1 MSDGRIDSVI
11 NAKKCVEELEKV
23 YDAMAKVAQL
33 IVEVSNQAKGM
44 VFGKGF
50 KESVD
55 AMRNATNGLRELNKA
70 KEEAVKAESE
80 LKQAL
85 LESKK
90 ANQDLKN
97 ELEALRLAE
106 AKRREEARRRK
117 EEMKGEKGSI
127 IDLRNELKRLQAQW
141 DSYGAASRNA
151 NRGVLDN
158 IKRVSAELKKL
169 EAETGRYQR
178 NVGNYPMAPQLVGG
192 AKGLLGQF
200 GIALGAGAIAKEIFD
215 VSVRLD
221 SLNSALKAV
230 SGSEAEFSRN
240 SAFLLDTADRLGLNI
255 LDLTQSFK
263 NFYAASTQAGLT
275 ANQTRAIFNSVS
287 EVAANLKLSQQDV
300 NGVFTA
306 FGQIASKGK
315 VQAEEL
321 RGQIGERIP
330 GAFSIAA
337 KAIGV
342 TQEQLNDMLKD
353 GKVLAND
360 FLPKFAKQLEKTF
373 GIENEKRI
381 EGLQAAINRLSNSFT
396 NLVSDNQSA
405 LSKFFA
411 MIINLA
417 NEALVSVN
425 NLLAGIVYVSLKLTD
440 KEAAK
445 DFLNAKSIDEYAVKL
460 KKLETDNVIGQR
472 NAIDQRIEIA
482 ENRLEGNLATI
493 KSIRDAY
500 GKNADIV
507 YGAFLGRLGKVVED
521 DQAALK
527 LMELQRQALVNE
539 LNRRFPGEEPTSTAK
554 PEENGPTKK
563 ELDAAARLR
572 EAQLKAEMEA
582 RKIDLEDAIASQQEI
597 FENEKVAYED
607 RLVAAETY
615 FTLKNLL
622 AKESA
627 DGEKKILDVEISRGR
642 ATAEQ
647 KVTVDK
653 KAAAEQ
659 AQNRR
664 ELGKIIKD
672 ITKTSTDEETKAIIE
687 SGEKRESELEKRG
700 QEELANAQKLRKE
713 GKITVEQYEAEKLR
727 IENKYQILA
736 LQAELEYT
744 EQVLNLMR
752 LRGQDVGKQE
762 QALLDLRNKI
772 RDLDL
777 EYTEKSEKQKTEI
790 TKENLEK
797 RKKLE
802 EEYKDKVK
810 DLRQEVFDFAKSL
823 GEIVYEREKNQVQ
836 ERIDDIDRQ
845 KEAEIAAVNA
855 STATQE
861 EKAHQIL
868 VIEAQ
873 SQARK
878 EELER
883 RQREIDA
890 RAASFQKFMS
900 LLQIGITTAEAVVK
914 IQAQAAILASNPVT
928 ASLAGLAYAQ
938 IPIVIATGAIQ
949 AAAIAAKPIPRYKDG
964 IENHPGGPA
973 IVNDGGQLEVLES
986 PDGKAYVP
994 QGRNVVMDIPAH
1006 YRVHPSIEHYLA
1018 AAGASAMR
1026 PLPEIDNTSASVD
1039 RMARAVLDGFDK
1051 QTDKILDGLERSKT
1065 SIHINNSPLGVRAT
1079 VSKAA
1084 QKMRWLNHEFDL

>member
-11 NAKKCVEELEKV
+11 NAKKCIEELNAV
-23 YDAMAKVAQL
+23 YDVMGTIADL
-33 IVEVSNQAKGM
+33 IVKINKQAKDMG
-44 VFGKGF
+44 FGKGF
-50 KESVD
+50 KEALN
-55 AMRNATNGLRELNKA
+55 AMKDVTNGLRELNKA
-70 KEEAVKAESE
+70 KEEAVRAESE

-90 ANQDLKN
+90 VNQDLKN

-106 AKRREEARRRK
+106 ARRREEARRRK
-117 EEMKGEKGSI
+117 EEIKGEKGSI
-127 IDLRNELKRLQAQW
+127 MDLREQLKKLLQTW
-141 DSYGAASRNA
+141 DAYGAASRRA
-151 NRGVLDN
+151 NKNVLDD
-158 IKRVSAELKKL
+158 IKRVSAELKNL
-169 EAETGRYQR
+169 ERETGRSQR
-178 NVGNYPMAPQLVGG
+178 NVGNYPVAPQLVGG
-192 AKGLLGQF
+192 VKGLLGQF

-215 VSVRLD
+215 VTVRLD
-221 SLNSALKAV
+221 SMNAALRAV
-230 SGSEAEFSRN
+230 SGSESEFSKN
-240 SAFLLDTADRLGLNI
+240 SAFLVDVADRLGLNI

-263 NFYAASTQAGLT
+263 NFYAAGTQAGLT
-275 ANQTRAIFNSVS
+275 ATQTRNIFNSVS

-337 KAIGV
+337 RAIGV
-342 TQEQLNDMLKD
+342 TQEQLNEMLKH
-353 GKVLAND
+353 GQVIAND
-360 FLPKFAKQLEKTF
+360 FLPKFAKELEKTF
-373 GIENEKRI
+373 GIDKEKKI
-381 EGLQAAINRLSNSFT
+381 EGLQASINRLSNTFT
-396 NLVSDNQSA
+396 DLVSDNQSA

-417 NEALVSVN
+417 NEALVSIN
-425 NLLAGIVYVSLKLTD
+425 NLVAGIVYVSLKLTD
-440 KEAAK
+440 KTAAQ
-445 DFLNAKSIDEYAVKL
+445 DFLNAKAVDEYAAKL
-460 KKLETDNVIGQR
+460 KKLQTDNVIGQR

-482 ENRLEGNLATI
+482 ENRLQGNLDTI

-500 GKNADIV
+500 GKNADVV
-507 YGAFLGRLGKVVED
+507 YGAFLGRLQKVVDD

-539 LNRRFPGEEPTSTAK
+539 LNRRFPGEEPPSTTK
-554 PEENGPTKK
+554 PDEKGPTKK
-563 ELDAAARLR
+563 ELDAAARLK
-572 EAQLKAEMEA
+572 ELQLKAAMEA
-582 RKIDLEDAIASQQEI
+582 RKIELQEAIESQKEI

-622 AKESA
+622 AKEEA

-642 ATAEQ
+642 ATAAQ

-664 ELGKIIKD
+664 ELGKILKD
-672 ITKTSTDEETKAIIE
+672 ITKSSTDEETKAIIE
-687 SGEKRESELEKRG
+687 AGEKRQAEIEKRG
-700 QEELANAQKLRKE
+700 QDELYHAQKLRKE
-713 GKITVEQYEAEKLR
+713 GKITIEQYEAEKLR
-727 IENKYQILA
+727 IENKYQILS

-744 EQVLNLMR
+744 EQVLNLMK
-752 LRGQDVGKQE
+752 LRGQDTSKQE
-762 QALLDLRNKI
+762 QALLNIRNKI

-802 EEYKDKVK
+802 EEYKNKVK
-810 DLRQEVFDFAKSL
+810 ELRQEVFDFAKGL

-836 ERIDDIDRQ
+836 ERIDDIDKQ

-855 STATQE
+855 STTTQE
-861 EKAHQIL
+861 EKAHQIAI
-868 VIEAQ
+868 IEAQ

-883 RQREIDA
+883 RQRQIDA

-900 LLQIGITTAEAVVK
+900 LLQIAITTAEAVVK
-914 IQAQAAILASNPVT
+914 IQAQAAVLASNPIT

-938 IPIVIATGAIQ
+938 IPVVIATGAIQ
-949 AAAIAAKPIPRYKDG
+949 AAAIAAKPIPRYKSG
-964 IENHPGGPA
+964 IEDHPGGPA
-973 IVNDGGQLEVLES
+973 IVNDGEQLEVIES

-1006 YRVHPSIEHYLA
+1006 YKVHPSIGDYLA
-1018 AAGASAMR
+1018 AAGAGTMR
-1026 PLPEIDNTSASVD
+1026 PLPAIDGSMQSVD
-1039 RMARAVLDGFDK
+1039 RLVATVREENRK
-1051 QTDKILDGLERSKT
+1051 QTDRLLDGLERNKT
-1065 SIHINNSPLGVRAT
+1065 VVNVSNTFNGVKASATKTQQRIDFINR
-1079 VSKAA
+1079 
-1084 QKMRWLNHEFDL
+1084 EFKY